1 MYEVSGFWES
11 PDSAPA
17 GVSKLSMPIE
27 AGKMQRATTTPAQSH
42 APNASRQKISVPIM
56 ERAISIGCAGLKRGL
71 RCEGF

>member
-1 MYEVSGFWES
+1 M
-11 PDSAPA
+11 
-17 GVSKLSMPIE
+17 SMPIE